1 VANRYAGKGQGK
13 SNETIDR
20 PDGLTRHYSAAT
32 PAVGAV
38 IALLNNERFKKG
50 KPAMGFLNPWLY
62 SKGYAGFTE

>member
-1 VANRYAGKGQGK
+1 MANRYAGEGQGK
-13 SNETIDR
+13 WDETINEHNE
-20 PDGLTRHYSAAT
+20 LTSHHSAAT

-38 IALLNNERFKKG
+38 VALLNNERFKKG